1 MAQSI
6 RVTGVLGKV
15 VEPADGA
22 SGAILVTISPSP
34 SEPWARVFAEEV
46 ARNSIA
52 ARIED
57 RNGAPVIWLLCERG
71 RVQERYDELKIVVES
86 TNALIHAEEDDM
98 GRRTLT
104 SVEAQATESALMDEL
119 ARLKP

>member
-6 RVTGVLGKV
+6 RVTGVLEKTI
-15 VEPADGA
+15 EPADGS
-22 SGAILVTISPSP
+22 SGAILVTIAPRP
-34 SEPWARVFAEEV
+34 SEPWALVFAEEV

-52 ARIED
+52 ARLED
-57 RNGAPVIWLLCERG
+57 RNGEPVIWLLCERG

-86 TNALIHAEEDDM
+86 TNALIHAEEEDM
-98 GRRTLT
+98 GRPTLT
-104 SVEAQATESALMDEL
+104 AVEAQATESAMKDEL